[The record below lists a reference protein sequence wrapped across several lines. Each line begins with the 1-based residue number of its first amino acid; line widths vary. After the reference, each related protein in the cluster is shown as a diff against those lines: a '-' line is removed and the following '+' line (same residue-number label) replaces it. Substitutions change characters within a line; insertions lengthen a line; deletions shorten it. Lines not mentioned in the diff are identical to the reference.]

1 MAICR
6 NVRKSAREDIE
17 KMHGTENMIE
27 LDITASNEVR
37 KGERIL
43 KTKASEADLLAL
55 SRTVKDYIGHRAVYD
70 IRQDLDSGITIYF
83 PKPMRLWCLVSGSCR
98 YLRLEVRSVK
108 YRKDCG
114 FLTLVCNPYRSDLQD
129 ESIKVRAIDLDK
141 KGNKALSEVETI
153 QQWREI

>member
-1 MAICR
+1 
-6 NVRKSAREDIE
+6 
-17 KMHGTENMIE
+17 MHGTENMIE
-27 LDITASNEVR
+27 LDITASNAVR

-70 IRQDLDSGITIYF
+70 IREDLDAGITTYF
-83 PKPMRLWCLVSGSCR
+83 PTPMRLWCLVCGSCR

-114 FLTLVCNPYRSDLQD
+114 SLTLVCNPYRSNLQD
-129 ESIKVRAIDLDK
+129 EAIKVRTIDLGK
-141 KGNKALSEVETI
+141 KGNKALSEVEPI